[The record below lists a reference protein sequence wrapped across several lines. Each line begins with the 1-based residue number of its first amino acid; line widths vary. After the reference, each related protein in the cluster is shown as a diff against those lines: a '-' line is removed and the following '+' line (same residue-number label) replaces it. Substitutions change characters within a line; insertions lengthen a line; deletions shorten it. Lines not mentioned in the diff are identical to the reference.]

1 MCIINDAKLLRERK
15 LSYGFAFL
23 SLSSLALSLTLTL
36 SPDILDKLFIAG
48 GKNYFNNYHLPC
60 LLIFKGALNCAPV

>member
-23 SLSSLALSLTLTL
+23 SLSSLALSLTL